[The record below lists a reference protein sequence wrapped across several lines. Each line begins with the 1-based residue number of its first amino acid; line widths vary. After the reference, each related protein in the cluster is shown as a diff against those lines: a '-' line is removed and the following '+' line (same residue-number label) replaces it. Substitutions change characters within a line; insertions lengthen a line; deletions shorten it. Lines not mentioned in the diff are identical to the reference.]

1 LLQIAD
7 KPAVMNEDKVEKIKE
22 LISQKIKEKKGETPY
37 ARIAERCN
45 TSAARIS
52 DAANNK
58 IDYRISTLIDI
69 AIGLRIHPK
78 ELFDIYFDFEAYY
91 SNLDG
96 KAKKSKIK

>member
-1 LLQIAD
+1 
-7 KPAVMNEDKVEKIKE
+7 MNEDKVEKIKE
-22 LISQKIKEKKGETPY
+22 LISQKIKETKGETPY

-96 KAKKSKIK
+96 KAKKSKRK

>member
-1 LLQIAD
+1 MD
-7 KPAVMNEDKVEKIKE
+7 EDKVERIKE
-22 LISQKIKEKKGETPY
+22 LISKRIKDEKGEIPY

-58 IDYRISTLIDI
+58 IDYRISTFIDI

-78 ELFDIYFDFEAYY
+78 ELFDICFDFESFYA
-91 SNLDG
+91 NLDG
-96 KAKKSKIK
+96 STKKGKIK